1 MNTHTLSHQPPVHES
16 WRTFLSGALRLTL
29 PMAVQN
35 LFLSSLSFLDVVM
48 VGQLGEKEIAAVGL
62 ANQVFFL
69 INLFYFGISSGSAI
83 FISQYWG
90 AKNHDGVR
98 KVMGFSLTFSV
109 IAASAFC
116 FVAMVLPETVMR
128 IFTHDT
134 EVIAFGRMYLE
145 IIGPG
150 YIFAAVSY
158 VYSSTL
164 RATGNSKTPLV
175 FSVISICLDAVLN
188 FVFIFGLGPFPA
200 MGVAGAALSTTI
212 GNGLEMSC
220 LILWSQLKQ
229 APTAFRRTTF
239 IWSRK
244 FLGAV
249 LKTSS
254 PVIVNEL
261 FWSLG
266 MVMYKIAYSR
276 MGMDVVASVN
286 VTEAI
291 SNLFLV
297 IARAL
302 NIGTSVMIGIKIGE
316 GKLELSRLYAR
327 RFIIIGLVSGAFMG
341 LLMAAASPFIPR
353 IFNIFPALRLMTTRS
368 LLSISILMPIKTLTG
383 TLIVGILRSGGDTR
397 FGMLTEM
404 GSVWLI
410 GVPCAFLGAL
420 VLKWDIWAVYLLIG
434 LEEIAKAAVGSLRVR
449 SGKWIN
455 NVTGTETPV
464 VEAPDFIDAEA
475 PTYV

>member
-1 MNTHTLSHQPPVHES
+1 MDILAEPRQTLSPS
-16 WRTFLSGALRLTL
+16 WKTFLPEVFRLIL
-29 PMAVQN
+29 PMVVQN
-35 LFLSSLSFLDVVM
+35 IFLSSLSFLDVVM

-83 FISQYWG
+83 FVSQYWG
-90 AKNHDGVR
+90 GKNLDGLR
-98 KVMGFSLTFSV
+98 KVMGFSLTFSG
-109 IAASAFC
+109 IAASVFC
-116 FVAMVLPETVMR
+116 FVAMVMPEAVMR
-128 IFTHDT
+128 IFTQDA

-150 YIFAAVSY
+150 YIFAAISY

-164 RATGNSKTPLV
+164 RATGNAKTPLV
-175 FSVISICLDAVLN
+175 FSVISLCLDATLN
-188 FVFIFGLGPFPA
+188 FVFIFGIGPFPA

-220 LILWSQLKQ
+220 LIIWSQLKQ
-229 APTAFRRTTF
+229 APTALRRTAF
-239 IWSRK
+239 IWGRK
-244 FLGAV
+244 FLDAII
-249 LKTSS
+249 KTSS
-254 PVIVNEL
+254 PVILNEV

-276 MGMDVVASVN
+276 MGMDVVAAVN

-291 SNLFLV
+291 SSLFFV

-302 NIGTSVMIGIKIGE
+302 NIGTAVLIGIKIGE
-316 GKLELSRLYAR
+316 GKYELSRLYAR
-327 RFIIIGLVSGAFMG
+327 RLIIIGIACGVLMG
-341 LLMAAASPFIPR
+341 LVMAATAPFLPR
-353 IFNIFPALRLMTTRS
+353 IFNVSPALRVMTTRTLLVIS
-368 LLSISILMPIKTLTG
+368 LLMPLKAITG

-397 FGMLTEM
+397 FSMLVEM

-410 GVPCAFLGAL
+410 GVPCTFLGAL
-420 VLKWDIWAVYLLIG
+420 VLKWDIWSVYLLVS
-434 LEEIAKAAVGSLRVR
+434 LEEIAKAIVGLLRVR

-455 NVTGTETPV
+455 NVTEMGVPVQETSS
-464 VEAPDFIDAEA
+464 FIDVES
-475 PTYV
+475 PTSV